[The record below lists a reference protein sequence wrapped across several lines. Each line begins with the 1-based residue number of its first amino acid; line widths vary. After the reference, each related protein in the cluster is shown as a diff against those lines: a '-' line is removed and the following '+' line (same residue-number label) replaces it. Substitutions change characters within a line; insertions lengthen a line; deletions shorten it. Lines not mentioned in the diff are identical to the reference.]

1 LPLRLHKNQ
10 VSKFK
15 ENNMPDFKVGRVMVT
30 TVWAQD
36 VPAAA
41 HFYRDVLGLQPVHH
55 HGARPSF
62 ELEGSYLVILQGR
75 PRPAEDA
82 HPERFPL
89 FALTVDDLDQA
100 VEHLQA
106 HGVSLPWGVE
116 GHQNRYVMFHDPGG
130 NLIELV
136 QEH

>member
-1 LPLRLHKNQ
+1 
-10 VSKFK
+10 
-15 ENNMPDFKVGRVMVT
+15 MVT
-30 TVWAQD
+30 AVWAQD

-55 HGARPSF
+55 HDARPSF